1 MTCCLFAK
9 LTMNS
14 VTQDRW
20 TELMKIPQKYP
31 KIVPKKYEK
40 SWLIWLGRGEGPC
53 YMTGGRGLQGE

>member
-1 MTCCLFAK
+1 
-9 LTMNS
+9 MNC

-40 SWLIWLGRGEGPC
+40 SWLIGWS
-53 YMTGGRGLQGE
+53 GGGAMLYDRRAWPAGG